1 MSNLRPRVP
10 ILAVT
15 PFPRV
20 MRQQQLN
27 WGVTPMLGDVQGDMR
42 HVVEQA
48 HDAVLENGLVR
59 PGELAVFTA
68 GDPSTSPTIGEP
80 GDGAAAAT
88 NVMYVVQIRP
98 GEGDGGL

>member
-1 MSNLRPRVP
+1 
-10 ILAVT
+10 
-15 PFPRV
+15 
-20 MRQQQLN
+20 
-27 WGVTPMLGDVQGDMR
+27 MR

-80 GDGAAAAT
+80 GDGTVAAT
-88 NVMYVVQIRP
+88 NVMYVVQIRS